1 MKKTILAFALVAALA
16 SCGGGETVDSHEGE
30 NSMDQEV
37 AAPAVQEEINQID
50 NAVKELD
57 DASARLDAAVEG
69 L

>member
-50 NAVKELD
+50 NVVKELNE
-57 DASARLDAAVEG
+57 ASSQLDAAVEE